1 MTTRGPRLEFAVGA
15 FLLLALASLL
25 VLAIASTNGKFGFG
39 GDTYE
44 LTARFTNVGPL
55 RPMAPVKI
63 GGVTIGRVGDITL
76 DPVKLD
82 SVVTLDI
89 DNRYQD
95 LSIDT
100 SAGIL
105 TNGLLGE
112 SYIGLQPGGDLESL
126 KPGEEIAFTTP
137 AVDIIQMVGK
147 YMFSGGGDNDTTAPA
162 RAANSAHPPPPP
174 PAPPQPCNARQLP
187 PHPPHPPLPTVR
199 PPTPPH
205 PPTP

>member
-39 GDTYE
+39 GDTYA
-44 LTARFTNVGPL
+44 LTARFTNIGPL

-89 DNRYQD
+89 DKRYD
-95 LSIDT
+95 TLPIDT

-112 SYIGLQPGGDLESL
+112 SYVGLQPGGDLENL

-137 AVDIIQMVGK
+137 SVDIIQMVGK
-147 YMFSGGGDNDTTAPA
+147 YMFSGGGDNAAAAPDA
-162 RAANSAHPPPPP
+162 GDGAQPPSPTEEL
-174 PAPPQPCNARQLP
+174 QP
-187 PHPPHPPLPTVR
+187 
-199 PPTPPH
+199 
-205 PPTP
+205 

>member
-1 MTTRGPRLEFAVGA
+1 MTTRGRGLEVALA
-15 FLLLALASLL
+15 ALQPLALASWL
-25 VLAIASTNGKFGFG
+25 VLAIAATDGRVGVG

-63 GGVTIGRVGDITL
+63 GGVTTGRVGDITP

-112 SYIGLQPGGDLESL
+112 SYIGLQPGGDLASL
-126 KPGEEIAFTTP
+126 KPGETTAFTTP
-137 AVDIIQMVGK
+137 SVH
-147 YMFSGGGDNDTTAPA
+147 N
-162 RAANSAHPPPPP
+162 H
-174 PAPPQPCNARQLP
+174 
-187 PHPPHPPLPTVR
+187 
-199 PPTPPH
+199 
-205 PPTP
+205 